1 MKLTNSEILTITGFA
16 KASSSFVNNPAAKL
30 TVKFAWNWRKNL
42 KKLQELTDEIN
53 AMRQKIVDE
62 FSDDEHSYANDDGR
76 FVKAEYLEEYASK
89 VDELL
94 SQENEV
100 EISKIKIE
108 DLGNIEI
115 SIPEMDA
122 IGFMIEE

>member
-16 KASSSFVNNPAAKL
+16 NAPSSFVNDPTTKL

-42 KKLQELTDEIN
+42 KKLQELADEIN

-62 FSDDEHSYANDDGR
+62 FSDDEHSYTNDAGR
-76 FVKAEYLEEYASK
+76 FVKAEYLEEYGSK